1 MEDKRSKL
9 KQYNAFISYRHSELD
24 VEVAKGIQKNLEHF
38 RLPANLRKLFPNER
52 WKIDR
57 IFRDQDELP
66 IAEDLSDQITEAIA
80 NSEFLIVICTPRL
93 PQSPWC
99 AKEIELF
106 KQMHG
111 QDHILAVLA
120 EGEPDESFPEGISY
134 REKISLD
141 ENGNEI
147 KERVKIDPLAADVRG
162 KTKAKR
168 RQLIRE
174 ESIRL
179 AAAIFGMP
187 YDDIKQRHREQR
199 IKNIAII
206 SGICA
211 GVFFIFAVICMGL
224 SMKISAQKKYIEEQ
238 HEELQEQYREE
249 QLKYAESMSMV
260 SDKLLK
266 EGRKQDAVYA
276 IRSAMPMTM
285 EDDSIPYS
293 ASAEYA
299 LNRALAV
306 YGTEGFYPYTI
317 MDVPPGENF
326 WEDPEGYRFLEAFL
340 DDQLVVYAR
349 KEADGRVLI
358 ITDSCKVYYYS
369 SDELT
374 LLDYTHTLFDVTPD
388 RRLQAAVIR
397 DDKLYLW
404 FAKADYVAVYEW
416 RKPNDTDVIA
426 SIDRAQLRKQM
437 GDLYQMGETFLSGDG
452 KYEVQIDVNYVIK
465 IVDTQSGKVKKTLYN
480 LEGEYH
486 RMEKL
491 GERDEYMLVGSG
503 TNTYMLNSDLD
514 VVAKIKN
521 YYGFDDD
528 GDSLVLYTT
537 TPQEYNQFDLCKVK
551 VYDYAKLTE
560 EADRLLNGYESSDE
574 IRERYKMLK

>member
-38 RLPANLRKLFPNER
+38 RLPANLRKLFPKER

-66 IAEDLSDQITEAIA
+66 IAEDLSDQITEAIS
-80 NSEFLIVICTPRL
+80 NSEYLIVICTPRL

-141 ENGNEI
+141 ENGNEVR
-147 KERVKIDPLAADVRG
+147 ERVKIDPLAADVRG

-168 RQLIRE
+168 KQLIRE

-179 AAAIFGMP
+179 AAALFGMP
-187 YDDIKQRHREQR
+187 YDDIKQRHREQQ
-199 IKNIAII
+199 IKNIAAI

-211 GVFFIFAVICMGL
+211 GVFFIFGVICMGL
-224 SMKISAQKKYIEEQ
+224 SMQINAQKKYIEEQ

-260 SDKLLK
+260 ADKLLK
-266 EGRKQDAVYA
+266 EGRKMDAVYA
-276 IRSAMPMTM
+276 IRSAMPMTR
-285 EDDSIPYS
+285 EDDSVPYS

-299 LNRALAV
+299 LNRVLAV
-306 YGTEGFYPYTI
+306 YGTEGFYPCGI
-317 MDVPPGENF
+317 MDVPAKEEF

-340 DDQLVVYAR
+340 DDQHVVFAR

-358 ITDSCKVYYYS
+358 ITDQCKVYYYN

-374 LLDYTHTLFDVTPD
+374 LLDYTHTLFEDVPE

-404 FAKADYVAVYEW
+404 FTKADFIAVYEW
-416 RKPNDTDVIA
+416 RKIADEDIIATIDRNQLNKNRGTLHQAGDKLLSEDGVYEVEIEVDHVISITDV
-426 SIDRAQLRKQM
+426 K
-437 GDLYQMGETFLSGDG
+437 
-452 KYEVQIDVNYVIK
+452 
-465 IVDTQSGKVKKTLYN
+465 SGKVKKKLYN
-480 LEGEYH
+480 LEGEYY

-514 VVAKIKN
+514 VVAKIRN

-528 GDSLVLYTT
+528 GDSLVLIASRIK
-537 TPQEYNQFDLCKVK
+537 EFDLYKIK
-551 VYDYAKLTE
+551 VYDYEKLTE